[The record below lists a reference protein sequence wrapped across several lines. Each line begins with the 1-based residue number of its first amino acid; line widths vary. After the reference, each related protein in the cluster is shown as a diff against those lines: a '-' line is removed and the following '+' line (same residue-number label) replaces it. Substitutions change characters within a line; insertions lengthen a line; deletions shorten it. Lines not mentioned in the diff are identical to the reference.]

1 MTGKLSSFSSD
12 SVFHCGG
19 RGGGFWGHWVNL
31 RSNGGVPLPLTTPL
45 ALVGGLGLVGGV
57 PLGGVVPLCAL
68 PLPLPRTRYE

>member
-1 MTGKLSSFSSD
+1 M
-12 SVFHCGG
+12 
-19 RGGGFWGHWVNL
+19 NL